1 MADPLWE
8 GVREGC
14 GSCAFGKREVFAAN
28 GKDLVSV
35 LCRRKPPVMVPVTTK
50 DAWANTVVVVEPHQ
64 PRMVEDDW
72 CGEYKRKGTA

>member
-14 GSCAFGKREVFAAN
+14 GSCAFGKRSEYN
-28 GKDLVSV
+28 GNGRIYVSIE
-35 LCRRKPPVMVPVTTK
+35 CRRYPPQMVQAIERVPYGTLQYEVQ
-50 DAWANTVVVVEPHQ
+50 AHHPS
-64 PRMVEDDW
+64 RLEDDW